1 MVDKP
6 CAIGNNHALTNPS
19 ADPSVPHDH
28 GSSDDKDI
36 SHTLED
42 RETGMDRVISRITSR
57 SSYPD
62 PGPPPDGGL
71 QAWTQAVMGH
81 LVVFNT
87 WGYIISFGV
96 FQSYYVTTL
105 NHPPSDV
112 SWFIAWLTE
121 VVLATYFSGKRA
133 LAIGIGASGS
143 ATGGIVFPV
152 IVQQLLPKI
161 GFAWTVR
168 VLGFVML
175 GIQCIVIVFIR
186 PRVPP
191 RKSGPLVEWAAFRE
205 LPYILFS
212 IGMFLSFWGLYFAF
226 YYVGTFGRNII
237 GISQEQSIN
246 NLLILNGPST
256 QVED

>member
-1 MVDKP
+1 MLDMVDKP

-112 SWFIAWLTE
+112 SWVGSVQIFLLFFIGT
-121 VVLATYFSGKRA
+121 FSGRA
-133 LAIGIGASGS
+133 TDYGLFRATFLLGSFFLLLGVFMTSLSTRYIFPFSLPISGEQRMGHLRLCYS
-143 ATGGIVFPV
+143 T
-152 IVQQLLPKI
+152 
-161 GFAWTVR
+161 R
-168 VLGFVML
+168 RR
-175 GIQCIVIVFIR
+175 R
-186 PRVPP
+186 PAR
-191 RKSGPLVEWAAFRE
+191 PLCT
-205 LPYILFS
+205 
-212 IGMFLSFWGLYFAF
+212 
-226 YYVGTFGRNII
+226 YYDHSSSHG
-237 GISQEQSIN
+237 
-246 NLLILNGPST
+246 
-256 QVED
+256 